1 MTVRTETAVTRTGRV
16 RRTRALSWWAGRT
29 TREQRLLLA
38 MAAILGATLIWY
50 GIIRPLDDALAD
62 ARARHTR
69 AITAEAEARG
79 IADAIADLRRTRPAG
94 LDLPV
99 RVFVPGNATAAGF
112 TVTRA
117 DPFEPD
123 GVSIVMASVRPA
135 TFFTWLSGLQAR
147 GLVVE
152 ALSASPNPDRTLS
165 VQFTVRSGTR

>member
-1 MTVRTETAVTRTGRV
+1 MSTRGPVTRTV
-16 RRTRALSWWAGRT
+16 IVSWWRGRT

-38 MAAILGATLIWY
+38 LAALLAATLIWY

-62 ARARHTR
+62 ARARHAR

-79 IADAIADLRRTRPAG
+79 VAEAIAEFRRTRPAR

-99 RVFVPGNATAAGF
+99 RVFVPGAATAAGF
-112 TVTRA
+112 TVARA

-123 GVSIVMASVRPA
+123 GVSIVIASVRPA
-135 TFFTWLSGLQAR
+135 AFFTWLSGLQSR

-165 VQFTVRSGTR
+165 VQFAVRSGSR

>member
-1 MTVRTETAVTRTGRV
+1 MTMRTETIHV
-16 RRTRALSWWAGRT
+16 RRTRALGWWAGRT

-79 IADAIADLRRTRPAG
+79 TADAIAAFRRARPAG
-94 LDLPV
+94 LTIPV
-99 RVFVPGNATAAGF
+99 RVFVPETASAAGF

-123 GVSIVMASVRPA
+123 GVSIVMASVRPPA
-135 TFFTWLSGLQAR
+135 FFTWLSGLQSR

-165 VQFTVRSGTR
+165 VQFTVRAGSR

>member
-1 MTVRTETAVTRTGRV
+1 MST
-16 RRTRALSWWAGRT
+16 RRTRMSRSGVVGWWRGRT
-29 TREQRLLLA
+29 TREQRMLLA
-38 MAAILGATLIWY
+38 MSALLGATLIWY

-62 ARARHTR
+62 ARARHGR
-69 AITAEAEARG
+69 AITAEAQARG
-79 IADAIADLRRTRPAG
+79 VADAIADLRRTRPAG

-99 RVFVPGNATAAGF
+99 RVFVPGAATAAGF
-112 TVTRA
+112 TVTRS

-135 TFFTWLSGLQAR
+135 AFFTWLAGMQSR

-165 VQFTVRSGTR
+165 VQFTVRSGSR

>member
-1 MTVRTETAVTRTGRV
+1 MSTRRAVV
-16 RRTRALSWWAGRT
+16 VSWWRGRT
-29 TREQRLLLA
+29 TREQRMLLVLA
-38 MAAILGATLIWY
+38 ALLGATLVWY
-50 GIIRPLDDALAD
+50 GIIRPLDDALVD

-69 AITAEAEARG
+69 SITAEAEARG
-79 IADAIADLRRTRPAG
+79 VADAIAEYRRTRPAR
-94 LDLPV
+94 LDIPV
-99 RVFVPGNATAAGF
+99 RVFVPQTASAAGF

-135 TFFTWLSGLQAR
+135 AFFTWLSGLQSR
-147 GLVVE
+147 GLVIE